1 METTDFVFELL
12 KNSSAHIFLTGKAG
26 TGKTTLLHEVK
37 KTTSK
42 NFVVVAPTSVA
53 AINAGGVTMHSLFQL
68 PFGPILPDA
77 KEDLA
82 SDQSLHKYNPEKLRL
97 IRSLEL
103 IIIDEISMVRAD
115 LLDYLDLILR
125 KINLTD
131 EPFGGIQL
139 LLIGDPLQL
148 PPIKENWAI
157 LSRYYQSPYFFESIA
172 LKKAG
177 FVTIE
182 LEKVHRQNDRL
193 FIELLN
199 AVRKGKVT
207 QEMFEM
213 LNKRY
218 SGSPPTADQRYITIT
233 THHKIVNEINLANL
247 GALPGEIFTYKGT
260 ISGDFPI
267 DALPAD
273 ENLSLKIGAR
283 VIMIKNDDSGK
294 KAYYNGRAAEV
305 TQLSA
310 NGVVVSF
317 LDDGTELNLAQQT
330 WQNIKYNL
338 DAQSNKIA
346 ENNAGSFSQYPIK
359 LAWAITVHKSQGLTF
374 DNVILDVAS
383 SFEPGQAYVAL
394 SRCRSLDGI
403 LLRNVVVPEN
413 IQTDPDA
420 VRFMDNIHLPDNLD
434 AFLKQNQIRE
444 QFQVIQPAFD
454 FTAIDKRLIAVESLL
469 VQFPVL
475 LFKQEI
481 LDAIQKHI
489 IRPSNKFRKDEIG
502 KLNINLPLTENQEFN
517 IRLVTAANYFEKQI
531 SQHSENLFTMAGDLP
546 DMTGDGARFTD
557 LIAEILHLLM
567 VKLEVFKALAEKLPL
582 TDIRKIVRLNLAKS
596 LTRITSKEKREEP
609 LSHPGLYEQ
618 LIQWRKDFSSKK
630 SLPLHII
637 MADKTLRRIAE
648 KTPRTLDQFATIP
661 GIGPVKAKEIG
672 QMILDIIN
680 AYFGTQ
686 QLF

>member
-12 KNSSAHIFLTGKAG
+12 KNSSAHVFLTGKAG

-42 NFVVVAPTSVA
+42 NFIVVAPTSVA
-53 AINAGGVTMHSLFQL
+53 AINAGGVTMHSFFQL

-82 SDQSLHKYNPEKLRL
+82 SDQSLHKYSLEKLRM

-103 IIIDEISMVRAD
+103 IIVDEISMVRAD
-115 LLDYLDLILR
+115 LLDYLDLTLR

-148 PPIKENWAI
+148 PPIKENWAM

-182 LEKVHRQNDRL
+182 LKKVHRQTDQL

-213 LNKRY
+213 LNERH
-218 SGSPPTADQRYITIT
+218 SGNLPITDQRYISIT

-247 GALPGEIFTYKGT
+247 GALPGEIFTYNGT
-260 ISGDFPI
+260 VLGDFPI

-273 ENLSLKIGAR
+273 ENLSLKVGAR

-294 KAYYNGRAAEV
+294 KAYYNGRAAQV

-338 DAQSNKIA
+338 DTQTNKIA
-346 ENNAGSFSQYPIK
+346 ENNTGSFTQYPIK

-374 DNVILDVAS
+374 DNVILDVAGC
-383 SFEPGQAYVAL
+383 FEPGQAYVAL

-403 LLRNVVVPEN
+403 LLRNAIVPQN
-413 IQTDPDA
+413 IKTDPNA
-420 VRFMDNIHLPDNLD
+420 VRFMDNIQLPENLE
-434 AFLKQNQIRE
+434 AFLKQNNISE
-444 QFQVIQPAFD
+444 QFQVVHHAFD
-454 FTAIDKRLIAVESLL
+454 FSAIAKRLNAVESSLAK
-469 VQFPVL
+469 FPVL
-475 LFKQEI
+475 VFKQEI
-481 LDAIQKHI
+481 IEAIRKHI
-489 IRPSNKFRKDEIG
+489 IRPAGKFQNDEIL
-502 KLNINLPLTENQEFN
+502 KLKTDLPLAENEEFN
-517 IRLVTAANYFEKQI
+517 ARLLTAANYFERHI
-531 SQHSENLFTMAGDLP
+531 SRNSESLFNMADDLP
-546 DMTGDGARFTD
+546 EMTGDAARLTD
-557 LIAEILHLLM
+557 LLTEVLHLFM
-567 VKLEVFKALAEKLPL
+567 VKLEIFRALEGQLPL
-582 TDIRKIVRLNLAKS
+582 TDIRKIAHLNLSKTI
-596 LTRITSKEKREEP
+596 TRLKGKEEKEEP
-609 LSHPGLYEQ
+609 LSHPALHAQ
-618 LIQWRKDFSSKK
+618 LIQWRREYSSKK

-637 MADKTLRRIAE
+637 MADKTIHRIAE

-661 GIGPVKAKEIG
+661 GIGPAKAKVIG
-672 QMILDIIN
+672 QGIIDIIN